1 MADSDNFKDIFAAID
16 EINLPKEKKK
26 KKLEESKSID
36 QEKVSKP
43 KSPNKNETIPLSTE
57 QLIKQAEKQLN
68 PSLKV
73 KNISSEKPKR
83 KTKEASLVFL
93 FGFSEEIFLT
103 FKLGFNCFS
112 ACLINCSVLKGIVSF
127 LFGDFG
133 FETFSWSILLLS
145 SNFFFFFSLGKLI
158 SSIAANISLK
168 LSESAM
174 IRIIQLI
181 FSFY

>member
-16 EINLPKEKKK
+16 EINLPKEKKKK

-83 KTKEASLVFL
+83 KTKEAQKEIMQILGSLVDEKTKNL
-93 FGFSEEIFLT
+93 IEEELEY
-103 FKLGFNCFS
+103 S
-112 ACLINCSVLKGIVSF
+112 SCLLYTSPSPR
-127 LFGDFG
+127 DQ
-133 FETFSWSILLLS
+133 
-145 SNFFFFFSLGKLI
+145 
-158 SSIAANISLK
+158 A
-168 LSESAM
+168 
-174 IRIIQLI
+174 
-181 FSFY
+181 